1 MHFVGQQRV
10 GRNHLGI
17 LSVHL
22 NNQHA
27 KKPEAGPDE
36 LARAIDQASNSSHTV
51 DIICGDLNMARWKRN
66 DGEHANWHDRTLSH
80 LEERGFMPVAD
91 YVNECCFVAVH
102 DSIAQT
108 LHIKGSSWGERADK
122 LGPDERKAFHK
133 DFLEKVGAKQ
143 SSQDVHWPM
152 SLALR
157 VATSERAS
165 GLRQRTAEAKERRNK
180 KKRELGYLPPP
191 TTGSAASS
199 SSSAAP
205 AAPTNWADSGWY
217 GRSSGSSSSWD
228 WHSWHGRSSGSGE
241 WSGSTWHS
249 YPNWHSRSS

>member
-1 MHFVGQQRV
+1 
-10 GRNHLGI
+10 
-17 LSVHL
+17 
-22 NNQHA
+22 
-27 KKPEAGPDE
+27 
-36 LARAIDQASNSSHTV
+36 
-51 DIICGDLNMARWKRN
+51 
-66 DGEHANWHDRTLSH
+66 
-80 LEERGFMPVAD
+80 MPVAD

-122 LGPDERKAFHK
+122 LGPDEREAFCK
-133 DFLEKVGAKQ
+133 DFLQKVGARKT
-143 SSQDVHWPM
+143 SQDVHWPM

-157 VATSERAS
+157 VPTSERAS
-165 GLRQRTAEAKERRNK
+165 GLRQRSAAAIEKRNQR
-180 KKRELGYLPPP
+180 KRERGYLPPRP
-191 TTGSAASS
+191 TGSAASS

-205 AAPTNWADSGWY
+205 AAPANWADSGWY

-249 YPNWHSRSS
+249 YTNWHSRSS